1 MFFYFGCVAF
11 ALSPGGV
18 MRGRSVAGRLSRE
31 ATRLLELLDSGDAYA
46 SIDPADPDMVF
57 ARTEQRGISLG
68 AGRFRLMLAEDL
80 VRRDLVSTER
90 TESGRKLFRILDAGR
105 AFLRRRGCDPASAFQ
120 AQHQH
125 RVPATVDMDGE
136 PARVTID
143 AAESPLDWLRRRKDR
158 NGEPLV
164 DEACYQAGE
173 RLRRDLTTAA
183 MLPSVTS
190 SWDLVANAGKGG
202 RGRDPAAATDAALAA
217 RQRVTAAFR
226 AIGADLADLLIDV
239 CGFLKGLEQVER
251 DRGWPARSGKIVLTL
266 ALARLADHYG
276 IERSARGPAQSRGIR
291 AWRAVVLEG
300 GGE

>member
-1 MFFYFGCVAF
+1 MTDR
-11 ALSPGGV
+11 PGT
-18 MRGRSVAGRLSRE
+18 RLSRP
-31 ATRLLELLDSGDAYA
+31 AMHLLEALVPDGAYA
-46 SIDPADPDMVF
+46 SIDPAEAETIFV
-57 ARTEQRGISLG
+57 RTEQRGISLG
-68 AGRFRLMLAEDL
+68 AGRFRLRLAEEL
-80 VRRDLVSTER
+80 ARQDLVSTQR
-90 TESGRKLFRILDAGR
+90 TGSGRRLFRLSKAGR
-105 AFLRRRGCDPASAFQ
+105 AFLRRRAGDPASAFQ
-120 AQHQH
+120 AQHQD
-125 RVPATVDMDGE
+125 RVAATREVDGRPAPVTV
-136 PARVTID
+136 D

-173 RLRRDLTTAA
+173 RLRRDLTIAA

-190 SWDLVANAGKGG
+190 SWDPVAHPQKGG
-202 RGRDPAAATDAALAA
+202 RGRDPAAATDAAIAA

-239 CGFLKGLEQVER
+239 CGFLKGLEQIER

-266 ALARLADHYG
+266 GLARLADHYG